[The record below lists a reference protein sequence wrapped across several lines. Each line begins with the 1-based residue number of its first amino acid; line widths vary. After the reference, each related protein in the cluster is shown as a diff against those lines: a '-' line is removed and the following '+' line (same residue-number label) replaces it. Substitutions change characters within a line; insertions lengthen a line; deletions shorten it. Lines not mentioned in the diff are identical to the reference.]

1 MLNTRTTQVL
11 NTALVAKIVRNW
23 HGCPYSG
30 DKPWW
35 GGGIMEP
42 LQESLGRGVPYKI
55 LTPDKNC

>member
-30 DKPWW
+30 DKPW
-35 GGGIMEP
+35 GGG
-42 LQESLGRGVPYKI
+42 GGGGWRYGA
-55 LTPDKNC
+55 TPGKSRERCALY